1 MDIKQMLYFKT
12 IVDEG
17 TISKAAIKLH
27 MAQPPLSM
35 QLKSLEEELGT
46 GLLIRGRRHVTLASA
61 GRLFYRRA
69 CQMLALE
76 ELTLHEMKNVSKET
90 LRIGVTSSNSPLLH
104 ENAVINYIKDNP
116 TLHLR
121 IKEGTTR
128 EIIDNLLA
136 HDIDIGFIRTPFDGL
151 NIKAYFFEKEPM
163 VAIGPQEIIDE
174 KENHLIDYKDYPLIV
189 HRRYHSVITEYAIN
203 TLSFN
208 PNIHIQADDCRTS
221 IFWSHVL
228 SQIAII
234 PKTALPLIE
243 NMNLKAV
250 ELEDEA
256 LYTAVSIAMRK
267 DDEISQRAKEFIR
280 LFGTQG
286 LKSPH

>member
-1 MDIKQMLYFKT
+1 
-12 IVDEG
+12 
-17 TISKAAIKLH
+17 
-27 MAQPPLSM
+27 
-35 QLKSLEEELGT
+35 
-46 GLLIRGRRHVTLASA
+46 
-61 GRLFYRRA
+61 
-69 CQMLALE
+69 
-76 ELTLHEMKNVSKET
+76 
-90 LRIGVTSSNSPLLH
+90 
-104 ENAVINYIKDNP
+104 
-116 TLHLR
+116 
-121 IKEGTTR
+121 
-128 EIIDNLLA
+128 
-136 HDIDIGFIRTPFDGL
+136 
-151 NIKAYFFEKEPM
+151 M

-174 KENHLIDYKDYPLIV
+174 NKNHLIDYKDYPLIV
-189 HRRYHSVITEYAIN
+189 HRRYHPVITEYAIN

-228 SQIAII
+228 SQVAII

-250 ELEDEA
+250 ELKDEA

-267 DDEISQRAKEFIR
+267 DDEISQRAKEFIK